1 MRRLLMRQ
9 KLTVGLLLVAV
20 IAGLG
25 VPGTALGSTS
35 GRRNTA
41 IGLSG
46 LAAYQLL
53 HGHTTTGALAA
64 GGALYAWKRTS
75 DASKAQ
81 RRRARLA
88 TYRRHRYSRVRYRH
102 AYR

>member
-1 MRRLLMRQ
+1 MRQ
-9 KLTVGLLLVAV
+9 KLFSGLLLAAV
-20 IAGLG
+20 ITGLAL
-25 VPGTALGSTS
+25 PGTALASTS

-75 DASKAQ
+75 DAHKAEK
-81 RRRARLA
+81 RRARLA
-88 TYRRHRYSRVRYRH
+88 RRYRSHYRYTRVRYR
-102 AYR
+102 

>member
-1 MRRLLMRQ
+1 MRQ
-9 KLTVGLLLVAV
+9 RFITSLLLAAV
-20 IAGLG
+20 VTGL
-25 VPGTALGSTS
+25 VLPSAALASTS

-81 RRRARLA
+81 RRRARYA
-88 TYRRHRYSRVRYRH
+88 QRYRSHYRYSRARYHR
-102 AYR
+102 